1 MRFAQT
7 RLAAVCSLLFWMVGG
22 LLLSHSVFPAESGSP
37 NVFSLMPAD
46 TLAVVRLASI
56 SQTSRNLD
64 TFLVPAVGFGMGGE
78 LGNQVQE
85 MFELKNLDGVDLQQ
99 PIWIFLVP
107 PSEEMKDP
115 FIGLCPLSDPT
126 KFTEQLEMDES
137 SPGVY
142 SSDAL
147 SAIVKGNY
155 AVMRKGPALPAV
167 QDWAAM
173 ADWNQLNTQSAIS
186 PGDLSVWIQI
196 QKLVPL
202 LRSEVE
208 KALDSMADITEN
220 SPTPMPANLL
230 PILRIES
237 GWVFDLAAQV
247 DTVQVDLNFSADA
260 VEVRKITRTV
270 PGTPL
275 ADYFRTANF
284 ASLDSVLP
292 ALSAN
297 SWISMVANFDP
308 KVYKLIQDRMIQDCA
323 KMGMDPKKMATFWDL
338 FSSQFEGTLALTMNP
353 SGEEKNPFAFTEIMG
368 LKESTETAQLT
379 DEILEMFKESMAIAS
394 PGEGVKINIKED
406 KNAGTYKDIPYSKIS
421 MQYEFDDPESEL
433 AQTLKNMGM
442 DFYMAAAPRALI
454 LTTQEIGP
462 VIDQLLSGKVPA
474 ADSIPWITQAGPNTM
489 LAMRLSLIEQLR
501 MIKQQ
506 LSKTAG
512 GSVNPLALVE
522 LPDSSKTPGVT
533 MDMRVE
539 GGNAL
544 SRLRIPVQEIS
555 IIRMAI
561 MGGITPEEDEPGQQP
576 EAHEPDTRE

>member
-1 MRFAQT
+1 
-7 RLAAVCSLLFWMVGG
+7 
-22 LLLSHSVFPAESGSP
+22 
-37 NVFSLMPAD
+37 MPAD

-64 TFLVPAVGFGMGGE
+64 AFLLPALGWGLGGE
-78 LGNQVQE
+78 PGNHVQE
-85 MFELKNLDGVDLQQ
+85 IFALKSLDGVDKQK
-99 PIWIFLVP
+99 PIWILLLP
-107 PSEEMKDP
+107 QGEEMNDP
-115 FIGLCPLSDPT
+115 FIGLCPLSDPA
-126 KFTEQLEMDES
+126 KFTEQLEMPAS
-137 SPGVY
+137 APGIY
-142 SSDAL
+142 SSDDL
-147 SAIVKGNY
+147 SAVVKGNY
-155 AVMRKGPALPAV
+155 AVMRKGPALPAI
-167 QDWAAM
+167 QDWVKN
-173 ADWNQLNTQSAIS
+173 ADWNQLNGLPFSSQ
-186 PGDLSVWIQI
+186 GDLSLWIQT
-196 QKLVPL
+196 QKLIPM
-202 LRSEVE
+202 LRGVVE
-208 KALDSMADITEN
+208 NALDSWADITEN

-323 KMGMDPKKMATFWDL
+323 KMGIDPKKMATFWDL

-353 SGEEKNPFAFTEIMG
+353 SGEEKRPFTFTEVMG
-368 LKESTETAQLT
+368 LKESSEASRLT
-379 DEILEMFKESMAIAS
+379 SEFLEMFKESVAVAA
-394 PGEGVKINIKED
+394 PGEGIKINITED
-406 KNAGTYKDIPYSKIS
+406 ENAGKYKEIPYSKIS
-421 MQYEFDDPESEL
+421 MKYEFDDPESPE
-433 AQTLKNMGM
+433 AQALKDMDM
-442 DFYMAAAPRALI
+442 DFYMATAPRALI

-462 VIDQLLSGKVPA
+462 VIDQVQSGKAPA
-474 ADSIPWITQAGPNTM
+474 ADSLPWIKQAGPKAM

-506 LSKTAG
+506 LAKTAG
-512 GSVNPLALVE
+512 GSVNPLAMVE
-522 LPDSSKTPGVT
+522 IPDSANTPGVT

-539 GGNAL
+539 EGDAV
-544 SRLRIPVQEIS
+544 SRMRIPAQEIS
-555 IIRMAI
+555 TIRMAI
-561 MGGITPEEDEPGQQP
+561 MGGMTPEEDEPGQQP
-576 EAHEPDTRE
+576 EAQEPDNQE